1 MAARRV
7 LISGAGIAGPALAHW
22 LTAAGDDVT
31 LVERAPTLREG
42 GQAVDFRGS
51 VHRAVLEQMG
61 LWDAIMERRT
71 RPGDL
76 LLVDGGDRARAT
88 LPAAMMAGD
97 VEIVRGDLCRLLY
110 ERTRASTRYVFDDR
124 IVRLED
130 QGGEVAVEFE
140 RAAPERFD
148 LVVGAD
154 GLRSGVRA
162 LAFGDQHRVLRH
174 HGYRIA
180 SFGMRTL
187 SGRER
192 TAVSYCEAGRGV
204 MVSPIS
210 LERARVL
217 LTYTDSSEAP
227 YPRDSLEQKR
237 LVEARFSRMGWRW
250 REVLEGLRT
259 SCDLYVDTIATVHLP
274 HYARGRIVLLG
285 DAAYGGTLGGQGTPL
300 AMVGAYVLAY
310 ELARATDLPAALA
323 LYEARLRP
331 YATRCQKGAV
341 RAGQFFAPR
350 TRLGVAFRDRMYS
363 ALTSRLLAGTFE
375 RLIKSAATDFS
386 LPDCRAALGT
396 AGE

>member
-1 MAARRV
+1 MATRRV

-31 LVERAPTLREG
+31 VVERAPALREG

-61 LWDAIMERRT
+61 LWEAIVERRT

-76 LLVDGGDRARAT
+76 LLVDGDDRARAT

-110 ERTRASTRYVFDDR
+110 ERTRATTRYRFDDR
-124 IVRLED
+124 IVRLD
-130 QGGEVAVEFE
+130 DHGGAVSVEFE
-140 RAAPERFD
+140 RAAPETYD

-162 LAFGDQHRVLRH
+162 LAFEDQPRALRH

-192 TAVSYCEAGRGV
+192 TAISYCEAGRGV
-204 MVSPIS
+204 TVSPIS

-217 LTYTDSSEAP
+217 LVYTDGAEAP
-227 YPRDSLEQKR
+227 HPRDPLEQKR
-237 LVEARFSRMGWRW
+237 LIEARFSGTGWRW
-250 REVLEGLRT
+250 REIVEGLRA
-259 SCDLYVDTIATVHLP
+259 SSDLYVDTIATVHLP

-300 AMVGAYVLAY
+300 AMVGAYVLAH
-310 ELARATDLPAALA
+310 ELARANDVPGALA

-350 TRLGVAFRDRMYS
+350 TRLGVAFRHWMYS
-363 ALTSRLLAGTFE
+363 ALTSRPLAGAFE
-375 RLIKSAATDFS
+375 RLIRSAASDFS
-386 LPDCRAALGT
+386 LPDY
-396 AGE
+396 AGGSLR

>member
-1 MAARRV
+1 MTARRV

-22 LTAAGDDVT
+22 LAAAGDDVT

-61 LWDAIMERRT
+61 LWEAIVERRT

-76 LLVDGGDRARAT
+76 LLVDRRDRVRAT

-110 ERTRASTRYVFDDR
+110 ERTRASTRYRFDDR
-124 IVRLED
+124 IVRLD
-130 QGGEVAVEFE
+130 DRGDAVSVGFE
-140 RAAPERFD
+140 RGAPEAFD

-162 LAFGDQHRVLRH
+162 LAFGDGPRVLRH

-180 SFGMRTL
+180 SFGMAAL

-192 TAVSYCEAGRGV
+192 AAVSYCEAGRGL

-210 LERARVL
+210 PERARAL
-217 LTYTDSSEAP
+217 LVYTDRSGAP
-227 YPRDSLEQKR
+227 HPRDPLSQKR
-237 LVEARFSRMGWRW
+237 LLEARFSGMGWRAP
-250 REVLEGLRT
+250 EVLEGLRA
-259 SCDLYVDTIATVHLP
+259 SSDLYVDTIATVHLP
-274 HYARGRIVLLG
+274 RYAQGRIVLVG

-300 AMVGAYVLAY
+300 AIVGAYVLAH
-310 ELARATDLPAALA
+310 ELARTTDLPEALA
-323 LYEARLRP
+323 RYEGRLRP
-331 YATRCQKGAV
+331 YATRCQKGAI
-341 RAGQFFAPR
+341 RSGEFFAPR
-350 TRLGVAFRDRMYS
+350 TRLGVALRDQLYS
-363 ALTSRLLAGTFE
+363 ALTSRLLAATFE
-375 RLIKSAATDFS
+375 RLIRSAASDFS
-386 LPDCRAALGT
+386 LPNYTTGSIA
-396 AGE
+396 